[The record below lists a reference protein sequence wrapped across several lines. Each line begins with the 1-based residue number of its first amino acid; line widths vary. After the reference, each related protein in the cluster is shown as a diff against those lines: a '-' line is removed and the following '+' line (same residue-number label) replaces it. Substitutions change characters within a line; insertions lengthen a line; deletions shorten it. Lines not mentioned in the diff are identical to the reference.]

1 MTTPIA
7 TEAPSARTR
16 TGIGLPVISLRSR
29 LPLFICALLAAIGVL
44 FTVMAHYE
52 VQRALLINGH
62 ERLSTAVSQVVAL
75 LAQTIT
81 ARVSETDRIAAD
93 PAVAAIVT
101 GTDPERLQS
110 LSTAVRAV
118 SARSP
123 QAVIT
128 LYDPRGQPIASARA
142 KSEAWEPPNGPPLPS
157 DVKTGISPLFVES
170 GRVAYRSVSAMP
182 GNTAGA
188 RGGYVAIER
197 ALAAPAALMLIER
210 LIGTGAS
217 LRVGNAAGDVW
228 TDLSV
233 EVPGPP
239 ASGVNEAARYVNAQG
254 QPRLGT
260 KIAVDGTPWILWADV
275 SERELMRPARTLL
288 TRMIPITVALV
299 AIGAVV
305 AYGVSRRMTVPLE
318 QLVGAAEG
326 IATGQYSRRV
336 DASRRDE
343 IGRLGRAF
351 NTMAE
356 RVGESHQALEQ
367 RVKERTIELEDTMAA
382 LKEAQA
388 TLVRRERL
396 AILGQLASSVGHEL
410 RNPLGVMTNAVY
422 YLKMVHGEESDE
434 MREYLGILTH
444 QIGLAEK
451 IVADLLDFARLKAP
465 QWQSVAATDLIE
477 EQLNRLDPA
486 PGITVERRY
495 ADALPPV
502 RVDPVQIG
510 QVLFN
515 ILTNAYQAMS
525 GSGTL
530 TITAAE
536 RDGQIAIAMA
546 DNGPGMT
553 PELMAKIFE
562 PLFTTKARGIGLGLA
577 VSRSLAAN
585 NGGDLTVVSQAGAGA
600 TFTLTL
606 PAAARRPA

>member
-7 TEAPSARTR
+7 TEAASARAVTA
-16 TGIGLPVISLRSR
+16 TGLPALSLRAR
-29 LPLFICALLAAIGVL
+29 LPLFICALLAAIGILV
-44 FTVMAHYE
+44 TTMAHYE
-52 VQRALLINGH
+52 VQRALRINGH
-62 ERLSTAVSQVVAL
+62 ERLSAAVSQVVAL

-81 ARVSETDRIAAD
+81 VRVTETDRLAAD
-93 PAVAAIVT
+93 PALTAIIT
-101 GTDPERLQS
+101 GSDPERLQS
-110 LSTAVRAV
+110 ISTAVRVV

-123 QAVIT
+123 QAIIT
-128 LYDPRGQPIASARA
+128 LYDPRGQPIASTRA
-142 KSEAWEPPNGPPLPS
+142 KSETWEPASGASLPS
-157 DVKTGISPLFVES
+157 DVKTGISPLFVEG
-170 GRVAYRSVSAMP
+170 GRVAYRSVAAIP

-188 RGGYVAIER
+188 RAGYVAIER
-197 ALAAPAALMLIER
+197 ALAAPAALTLIER

-217 LRVGNAAGDVW
+217 LRVGNTAGDIW

-233 EVPGPP
+233 QVPAPP

-288 TRMIPITVALV
+288 ARMIPITIVLV
-299 AIGAVV
+299 AIGAAV

-326 IATGQYSRRV
+326 IAAGQYSRRV
-336 DASRRDE
+336 DTSRRDE

-356 RVGESHQALEQ
+356 RVGDSHQALEQ
-367 RVKERTIELEDTMAA
+367 RVKERTTELEDTMAA

-422 YLKMVHGEESDE
+422 YLKMVHGDESEE

-451 IVADLLDFARLKAP
+451 IVADLLDFARLKTP

-477 EQLNRLDPA
+477 EQLGRLNPA
-486 PGITVERRY
+486 PGVTVDRRY
-495 ADALPPV
+495 ADPLPSV

-515 ILTNAYQAMS
+515 IFTNAYQAMS
-525 GSGTL
+525 GAGTL
-530 TITAAE
+530 TITAAARE
-536 RDGQIAIAMA
+536 EHLAIAIA
-546 DNGPGMT
+546 DNGPGIT
-553 PELMAKIFE
+553 PENMAKIFE

-585 NGGDLTVVSQAGAGA
+585 NGGDLTVASQPGVGA

-606 PAAARRPA
+606 PLAARRTA